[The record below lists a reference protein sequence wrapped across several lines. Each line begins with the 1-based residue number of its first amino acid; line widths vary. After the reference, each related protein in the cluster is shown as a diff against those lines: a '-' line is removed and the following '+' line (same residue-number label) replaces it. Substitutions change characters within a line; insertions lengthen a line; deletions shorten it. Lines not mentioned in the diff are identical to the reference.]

1 MYGVNVED
9 IRSKIGNCMYRATFF
24 SDDKR
29 FEKDGK
35 ISRYTLRFSETHDE
49 LSIVVDEVIFTKED
63 EFVSVRKY
71 DNVRTMVSW
80 NKFQDKW
87 YGYEYLQGFKL
98 YREGNSYEEGWD
110 KDIVGKDVFKNCI
123 GDELQ
128 TVSDFVRRV
137 IYLKNRNLFKVAK
150 SELHGNEIHII
161 GYFDCLD
168 VIESLCLQMSP
179 GDVFLQM
186 RGNALSVNSAK
197 KLKSAIGLPIDIV
210 KTLDEWNLG
219 RHVADF
225 QRLVAEKKAEP
236 NDIRRLF
243 DMFKAINKIGRKRKI
258 GWGSFSPYY
267 EIDRLIA
274 AVDLGCPFAD
284 AVDLIA
290 REALMYTHVFTPY
303 DLRDVVRRLYDV
315 YKMLAPQGTLKPRQ
329 NLEKWHFI
337 VSRNN
342 AIKKNSRAEEYTE
355 AAKRINNASGV
366 IGGYE
371 IKCPETEDELF
382 AIGEA
387 YNNCLPTYRD
397 RIIDEGAIIFS
408 MYKVDKIGNIIEDI
422 PSVTFEVTATG
433 DFIQIK
439 TFNDQDV
446 DDPHI
451 ISILKEWR
459 RKAFNNIVV
468 GGKEI
473 EK

>member
-24 SDDKR
+24 SDDER

-35 ISRYTLRFSETHDE
+35 ISKYTLRFSETHDE

-80 NKFQDKW
+80 NKLQDKW
-87 YGYEYLQGFKL
+87 YGYEYLQGFKS

-110 KDIVGKDVFKNCI
+110 KDIVGKDIFKNCI

-150 SELHGNEIHII
+150 SELYGNEIHII

-186 RGNALSVNSAK
+186 KGNKLSVNSAK

-210 KTLDEWNLG
+210 KTLNEWDLG
-219 RHVADF
+219 RDMADL
-225 QRLVAEKKAEP
+225 QRFVAEKKAEP

-243 DMFKAINKIGRKRKI
+243 DFFKAVSKMGKKRKL
-258 GWGSFSPYY
+258 GWGSYTPYY
-267 EIDRLIA
+267 ELNRIIA
-274 AVDLGCPFAD
+274 TVDLGCPFTD
-284 AVDLIA
+284 VVDFIA
-290 REALMYTHVFTPY
+290 REALLYTFTFNPA
-303 DLRDVVRRLYDV
+303 DLRNITMHLYDV
-315 YKMLAPQGTLKPRQ
+315 YKMINPNDTLKPKQ
-329 NLEKWHFI
+329 NLDKWHFI

-371 IKCPETEDELF
+371 IKCPETEDELL
-382 AIGEA
+382 AIGDA

-397 RIIDEGAIIFS
+397 RIIDEGAIILS
-408 MYKVDKIGNIIEDI
+408 MYKLDPLGNAAEDI
-422 PSVTFEVTATG
+422 PSITFEITASG

-446 DDPHI
+446 DDPYI
-451 ISILKEWR
+451 ISVLKEW
-459 RKAFNNIVV
+459 KKKMFSKIVA
-468 GGKEI
+468 GGKEK

>member
-24 SDDKR
+24 SDDER

-80 NKFQDKW
+80 NKLQDKW

-110 KDIVGKDVFKNCI
+110 KDIVGKDIFKNCI

-137 IYLKNRNLFKVAK
+137 IYIKNRNLFKVAK
-150 SELHGNEIHII
+150 SELNGNEIHII

-243 DMFKAINKIGRKRKI
+243 DFFKAVNKMGKKRKL
-258 GWGSFSPYY
+258 GWGSYTPYY
-267 EIDRLIA
+267 ELNRIIA
-274 AVDLGCPFAD
+274 TVDLGCPFTD
-284 AVDLIA
+284 VVDFIA
-290 REALMYTHVFTPY
+290 REALLYTSTFNPA
-303 DLRDVVRRLYDV
+303 DLRNITMHLYDV
-315 YKMLAPQGTLKPRQ
+315 YKMIDPNDTLKPKQ
-329 NLEKWHFI
+329 NLDKWHFI

-355 AAKRINNASGV
+355 AANRINNASGV

-371 IKCPETEDELF
+371 IKCPETEDELL
-382 AIGEA
+382 AIGDA

-397 RIIDEGAIIFS
+397 RIIDEGAIILS
-408 MYKVDKIGNIIEDI
+408 MYKLDPLGNAAEDI
-422 PSVTFEVTATG
+422 PSITFEITASG

-446 DDPHI
+446 DDPYI
-451 ISILKEWR
+451 ISVLKEW
-459 RKAFNNIVV
+459 KKKMFSKIVA
-468 GGKEI
+468 GGKEK